1 VPSASVVTIPQ
12 STRRFLEPLV
22 GVDPSSVRVLLAPPG
37 AAETRGADALTLGDD
52 IVLAAGQAGAS
63 PQALGLLAHELTHVA
78 LARGGNVTPPIAQ
91 DPSAPDRPAESL
103 DEESLARRVEAR
115 VIGAAE
121 TLAGPASS
129 TAPTSDGPLQLTP
142 RDVAPAGPGPVP
154 GPTPASQ
161 AAEDD
166 IWGGL
171 PKPWEPLPA
180 WMTDPTPPV
189 GMSMSTNFAAAWD
202 SAPTNGSSAPS
213 VAPPSA
219 PAATGEGGGA
229 QMAELG
235 RDVQPQQQA
244 SQAGPGGPAGQVP
257 PDLDALAQQVY
268 AILRRRISA
277 ESRRFR

>member
-1 VPSASVVTIPQ
+1 VQLAPGATVVAIPQ

-22 GVDPSSVRVLLAPPG
+22 GVDPASVRVHQAATG
-37 AAETRGADALTLGDD
+37 AAETRGADALTVGDD

-63 PQALGLLAHELTHVA
+63 PQGLGLLAHELTHVA
-78 LARGGNVTPPIAQ
+78 LARGQGNVIPPIAQ
-91 DPSAPDRPAESL
+91 DPSSPERPTENL

-121 TLAGPASS
+121 TLAGPGSS
-129 TAPTSDGPLQLTP
+129 MAPTTSTTPDPLHLTP
-142 RDVAPAGPGPVP
+142 RDDVAPH
-154 GPTPASQ
+154 TPES
-161 AAEDD
+161 AEAEED

-180 WMTDPTPPV
+180 WMTDPAPPS
-189 GMSMSTNFAAAWD
+189 GFSFSTTFPASWD
-202 SAPTNGSSAPS
+202 APPTNGSAATAS
-213 VAPPSA
+213 VAAA
-219 PAATGEGGGA
+219 PAAGTTA

-235 RDVQPQQQA
+235 RDVQPQQHAPQ
-244 SQAGPGGPAGQVP
+244 SEPGGPAGQVP

-268 AILRRRISA
+268 SILRRRISA